1 MNKTQINKF
10 FGSGGVSD
18 NSCRVGH
25 YSGVSNN
32 QSAHARSARLA
43 GHKWLGRRVDSAW
56 RVHDARAS
64 TFSTKGQRNISTGML
79 LLGLSINNPR
89 NKELK

>member
-10 FGSGGVSD
+10 FGNGGVSD

-43 GHKWLGRRVDSAW
+43 GHKGLGRRVDSAW
-56 RVHDARAS
+56 RVQDACAS
-64 TFSTKGQRNISTGML
+64 TFSTKGQCNIPTGML
-79 LLGLSINNPR
+79 LRGLSIHTPR
-89 NKELK
+89 NEELQ